1 MILSVSRRTDIPAF
15 YTEWFMNRI
24 HKKYVLTRNPMNYH
38 QVSRIPITR
47 DVVDFIVFWSKNPA
61 PLLPYLDE
69 IGRDYPFY
77 FQFTLNP
84 YDQDLEPNLPL
95 QKERIDTFRC
105 ISENYGKE
113 RIIWRYDPI
122 ILSQK
127 YDLSWHVQQFERL
140 ADKISPYTDTC
151 VFSFVDIY
159 DKIKNKLAEAK
170 HMPITSAQIDSL
182 ASCFSMVASDHQVRL
197 MTCAEDVALDQFG
210 IEHSCCIDSDL
221 IERIT
226 GCKLTVKKDSTQRSQ
241 CHCAESIDI
250 GQYNTCRHGCKYC
263 YANYSVKSVQNNY
276 IKHDP
281 KSPLLIG
288 NLEREDKVIDRKVK
302 SLRQDQLSL
311 F

>member
-1 MILSVSRRTDIPAF
+1 
-15 YTEWFMNRI
+15 
-24 HKKYVLTRNPMNYH
+24 
-38 QVSRIPITR
+38 
-47 DVVDFIVFWSKNPA
+47 
-61 PLLPYLDE
+61 
-69 IGRDYPFY
+69 
-77 FQFTLNP
+77 
-84 YDQDLEPNLPL
+84 
-95 QKERIDTFRC
+95 
-105 ISENYGKE
+105 
-113 RIIWRYDPI
+113 
-122 ILSQK
+122 
-127 YDLSWHVQQFERL
+127 
-140 ADKISPYTDTC
+140 
-151 VFSFVDIY
+151 
-159 DKIKNKLAEAK
+159 
-170 HMPITSAQIDSL
+170 MPITSAQIDSL

-210 IEHSCCIDSDL
+210 IEHSCCIDPDL

-226 GCKLTVKKDSTQRSQ
+226 GRKLTVKKDSTQRSQ

-288 NLEREDKVIDRKVK
+288 NLEREDKVNDRKVK

>member
-24 HKKYVLTRNPMNYH
+24 HEKYVLTRNPMNYH
-38 QVSRIPITR
+38 QVSRTPITP

-84 YDQDLEPNLPL
+84 YNQDLEPNLPA
-95 QKERIDTFRC
+95 QEERIDTFRR
-105 ISENYGKE
+105 ISEIYGKE
-113 RIIWRYDPI
+113 RVIWRYDPI

-127 YDLSWHVQQFERL
+127 YDLSWHMDQFERL
-140 ADKISPYTDTC
+140 ADRLFLYTDTC

-159 DKIKNKLAEAK
+159 DKIKSNLAAAEY
-170 HMPITSAQIDSL
+170 MPITSVQEENFAK
-182 ASCFSMVASDHQVRL
+182 CFSVIASNRQIKL
-197 MTCAEDVALDQFG
+197 KTCAEDIELDQIG

-226 GCKLTVKKDSTQRSQ
+226 GYKLSVKKDNTQRSQ
-241 CHCAESIDI
+241 CHCAESIDV
-250 GQYNTCRHGCKYC
+250 GQYNTCKHMCKYC
-263 YANYSVKSVQNNY
+263 YANYSIASVKNSY
-276 IKHDP
+276 ARHDP

-288 NLEREDKVIDRKVK
+288 NLEANDKVNERKVK
-302 SLRQDQLSL
+302 SFKQDQLSL